1 MAQTFTEDSFA
12 AGHAGLTDL
21 QNMENNF
28 LALKTLFSG
37 SSAPSNST
45 GGMPWFDTA
54 KKILKLRD
62 STNGAW
68 LGVHYSGSASR
79 WWVFAASASDGWVVD
94 SSITDRVVSIRG
106 GTAAWNVTGGSLE
119 GTHTILGL
127 ANSTESSDHVHY
139 VDNHTHTF
147 GTINVTVG
155 SSDVTQTPVL
165 NSYTTSGAAFT
176 GGKST
181 HHTHTIASNGTW
193 RPAAAVGTLQY
204 LDL

>member
-28 LALKTLFSG
+28 MALKTLFSG
-37 SSAPSNST
+37 SSAPANST
-45 GGMPWFDTA
+45 GGMPWFDTG
-54 KKILKLRD
+54 KKILKIRN

-79 WWVFAASASDGWVVD
+79 WWVFANSADDGWVVD
-94 SSITDRVVSIRG
+94 SSISDRVIG
-106 GTAAWNVTGGSLE
+106 ITGGSYGAVGLQ
-119 GTHTILGL
+119 GFWGITGLTASGASADHQHTVNVHSHTLTMGL
-127 ANSTESSDHVHY
+127 ASVGTTDEAQISVVTDVAASTAVPTGYMSAD
-139 VDNHTHTF
+139 HTHAIF
-147 GTINVTVG
+147 QN
-155 SSDVTQTPVL
+155 SS
-165 NSYTTSGAAFT
+165 
-176 GGKST
+176 
-181 HHTHTIASNGTW
+181 W